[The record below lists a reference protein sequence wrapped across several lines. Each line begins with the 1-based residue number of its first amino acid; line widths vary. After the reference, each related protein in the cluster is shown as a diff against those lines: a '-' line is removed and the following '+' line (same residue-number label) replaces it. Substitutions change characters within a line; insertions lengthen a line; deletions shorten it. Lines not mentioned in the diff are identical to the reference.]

1 MQGKTKN
8 ESTFPS
14 DLRGRQWDNEFEG
27 VSLKI
32 RLLVQTPSGTI
43 LGSETQ
49 KRLTTGKWGFS
60 FSSEPKQKTFTC
72 FLGGVDS

>member
-32 RLLVQTPSGTI
+32 RLLAQTPSGTI

-49 KRLTTGKWGFS
+49 KRLTTG
-60 FSSEPKQKTFTC
+60 EV
-72 FLGGVDS
+72 FLSPVSQNKKHLLAFFGGVDS